1 MYKGRVYALPLY
13 LIWKVLLMV
22 RKFKKPSGIIIKT
35 DSNVH
40 SKEYVKSCA
49 DKFEELKD
57 KPKKKAKKKAGK

>member
-1 MYKGRVYALPLY
+1 
-13 LIWKVLLMV
+13 MV